1 MSSVTTYR
9 DFIGGRTFV
18 QKLKESAREAA
29 VCALSTSKSLSR
41 NKGCIRF
48 PFYHH
53 VFDDERRG
61 FERQLDVMKRHGD
74 FLCMDDAIRL
84 LEDGRQID
92 GCYFCLSF
100 DDGLKNTVTN
110 ALPILAERGTP
121 AAAFLATGYI
131 GKTLRTDPARE
142 LLVEFLDWEDCRR
155 LADNGFTIGSHT
167 ASHVRLSALDTSG
180 VEAELSESKA
190 VIERELGRE
199 CSHLCCPWG
208 RPGVDFLPDRDPAL
222 ARELGYR
229 SFLTAQRGGMRT
241 GGSPYDVSRD
251 HVLASWRGFQVRYF
265 LGM

>member
-1 MSSVTTYR
+1 MRKRERLMHVGGSERGWFEALSCPSGPTARPSAIRRYPALRILACSSVTTYQ

-61 FERQLDVMKRHGD
+61 FERQLDVMKQHGD

-100 DDGLKNTVTN
+100 DDGL
-110 ALPILAERGTP
+110 RTP
-121 AAAFLATGYI
+121 
-131 GKTLRTDPARE
+131 
-142 LLVEFLDWEDCRR
+142 
-155 LADNGFTIGSHT
+155 
-167 ASHVRLSALDTSG
+167 
-180 VEAELSESKA
+180 
-190 VIERELGRE
+190 
-199 CSHLCCPWG
+199 
-208 RPGVDFLPDRDPAL
+208 
-222 ARELGYR
+222 
-229 SFLTAQRGGMRT
+229 
-241 GGSPYDVSRD
+241 
-251 HVLASWRGFQVRYF
+251 
-265 LGM
+265 